1 MNKKILLSLAAAS
14 LVAACGDDDDPAADT
29 GQITLSAAAPF
40 GPHASQTI
48 RAALVQSSDG
58 ATLDVQ
64 KATIAATGTAFS
76 FTFAPSVD
84 LSAAYKVQYW
94 VDFDGDAACDAPPTD
109 HQWEVDV
116 PAGQGS
122 VSVSHNTTFT
132 NVCPTFTFPLTF
144 QADGTFNG
152 PHASDD
158 FKAALVRGS
167 ETTALEVLSG
177 TVAATG
183 APSLSVTF
191 TPELVIG
198 EPYSV
203 KLWIDFDG
211 SGACEAP
218 GTDHQWSVNVPTA
231 LGSAETFTYGPH
243 NTTFT
248 DVCAFVP

>member
-14 LVAACGDDDDPAADT
+14 LVAACGDDDAPAANT
-29 GQITLSAAAPF
+29 AQITLSATAPF
-40 GPHASQTI
+40 GPHATQTI
-48 RAALVQSSDG
+48 RAALVRSSDDV
-58 ATLDVQ
+58 TLDVQ

-84 LSAAYKVQYW
+84 LSVAHKVRYW
-94 VDFDGDAACDAPPTD
+94 VDFDGDSACDAPPTD

-116 PAGQGS
+116 PAGQS
-122 VSVSHNTTFT
+122 AVAVSHNTTFT
-132 NVCPTFTFPLTF
+132 SVCPTFTFPLTF
-144 QADGTFNG
+144 RADGTFNG
-152 PHASDD
+152 PHASQA
-158 FKAALVRGS
+158 FSAALVRGS
-167 ETTALEVLSG
+167 EATALEVLSG

-203 KLWIDFDG
+203 KLWIDFNSNG
-211 SGACEAP
+211 TCEAP
-218 GTDHQWSVNVPTA
+218 PTDHQWSVGIPTA

-248 DVCAFVP
+248 DVCSFL